1 MTVTSLANLAHA
13 QTDVLV
19 AAKEGNQEITKEV
32 TVALSY
38 SRGGTSFTR
47 ENVLC
52 GTISRLDSSEGW
64 VKISAKASDKAYP
77 LRNVSGWLHKV
88 YDTKLM
94 GECARERAHR
104 GIQVAEAVI
113 HTDHLAKFRVKE
125 TVAQKEIKRI
135 TKVKAASGSA
145 AKTFVKETK
154 TAKKDEKIPDTISAA
169 SLLPDLLRSHGLI
182 KAAQSDLNA
191 ANERKREAWGAWFP
205 NLVVG
210 SHWALEDNNKAP
222 GSDDTR
228 MYARGLDLTAT
239 QLLWDFGGANAG
251 IRIAELGQDI
261 AAVNLEVT
269 KQDLLLRAITA
280 YLNFKRAGDV
290 LKYAVQS
297 ERNIKK
303 QTELENA
310 LVRRGAGLSSDVMQA
325 KQQLAAASALRV
337 QSLGALKVAQN
348 NYRAVFRTD
357 PPPFSKM
364 GKTKIPISSLPK
376 NLKDAVEI
384 AGRENPK
391 LKVASTSTVLTR
403 EAVKVATGALS
414 PRIEA
419 IATAKHKDNQG
430 GTAGIAEEY
439 SGKFQVTWPINLG
452 LTAINTLS
460 AAKSDSTATDLRVGE
475 QRYLIEEQVRNAWD
489 SLQTAR
495 STSQFLR
502 NQANIASEFLEVAR
516 KERKMGNRSLLDVLA
531 GETAL
536 INAISAARSAETDIR
551 LFAFTLL
558 NAMGRLTLD
567 TIKD

>member
-1 MTVTSLANLAHA
+1 MLNLVDWRSFIVGLTLSVFLLDLPA
-13 QTDVLV
+13 QAQKND
-19 AAKEGNQEITKEV
+19 
-32 TVALSY
+32 TVAVKSEIQGTKKRVEVSLNAMPAGGALS
-38 SRGGTSFTR
+38 RTSI
-47 ENVLC
+47 LC
-52 GTISRLDSSEGW
+52 GTISNLKSEDGW
-64 VKISAKASDKAYP
+64 VKISAEASDK
-77 LRNVSGWLHKV
+77 RKVEGWLHGI
-88 YDTKLM
+88 YENKLTSQCKNN
-94 GECARERAHR
+94 GES
-104 GIQVAEAVI
+104 GK
-113 HTDHLAKFRVKE
+113 TE
-125 TVAQKEIKRI
+125 TMEV
-135 TKVKAASGSA
+135 A
-145 AKTFVKETK
+145 AKADGPKK
-154 TAKKDEKIPDTISAA
+154 KSAKKDKTEKDISAYSAA
-169 SLLPDLLRSHGLI
+169 SVLPDLLGNHGLI
-182 KAAQSDLNA
+182 KAAQSDLDA
-191 ANERKREAWGAWFP
+191 ANERKREALGVWFP

-251 IRIAELGQDI
+251 VRIADLTHNI
-261 AAVNLEVT
+261 AEDNLEVAR
-269 KQDLLLRAITA
+269 QDLLLRAITA
-280 YLNFKRAGDV
+280 YLNYKRAGDV
-290 LKYAVQS
+290 LKHAVQS
-297 ERNIKK
+297 ERNIRK

-337 QSLGALKVAQN
+337 QSLGALKVAKN

-364 GKTKIPISSLPK
+364 SKTKIPIGSLPK
-376 NLKDAVEI
+376 KLEEAVEI

-391 LKVASTSTVLTR
+391 LIVAGISYHLTKEATKIVR
-403 EAVKVATGALS
+403 GALLPRFEAV
-414 PRIEA
+414 
-419 IATAKHKDNQG
+419 ATAKHKDNQA

-439 SGKFQVTWPINLG
+439 SGKVQVTWPINLG
-452 LTAINTLS
+452 LTAVNTLS
-460 AAKSDSTATDLRVGE
+460 ASKSDATATSLRVAE
-475 QRYLIEEQVRNAWD
+475 QRHLIEEQVRNSWD

-495 STSQFLR
+495 AMSQFLR

-567 TIKD
+567 TVTD